1 MDRLPLR
8 GTLLNTLAVLL
19 GSLVGLALQSALQ
32 ADWQK
37 AAITGIGLVVACLG
51 IKMFLETRL
60 ILVVVAA
67 IAIGGVLGA
76 AVGIDLGLARF
87 AEWAEDV
94 LGGQGSFNEGL
105 LTAGLLFC
113 VGPMTLLGCVQD
125 GMEKKIDL
133 LAVKSLLDGIASVFL
148 AATLGVGVLASAG
161 IVLLVQGLLTLLARP
176 LAPIAKRKSLMTE
189 TTAIGGV
196 MLVSIGLNLAGVL
209 NFPTE
214 LFLPGLVLGP
224 LTVAIIERRAPGP
237 ESETQVP

>member
-1 MDRLPLR
+1 VDRLPLR

-32 ADWQK
+32 AAWQT

-67 IAIGGVLGA
+67 IAVGGVLGA

-105 LTAGLLFC
+105 LTASLLFC

-161 IVLLVQGLLTLLARP
+161 IVLLVQGLLTLLAHP
-176 LAPIAKRKSLMTE
+176 LAPLAKRKSLMTE

-209 NFPTE
+209 DFPTE
-214 LFLPGLVLGP
+214 LLLPGLVVGP
-224 LTVAIIERRAPGP
+224 LIVAIIERRAPGP
-237 ESETQVP
+237 EAETQVP